1 MTLYLNY
8 WTLIS
13 FSFLI
18 STAQFWW
25 YMPAWEWLFPCILTL
40 ILSIRSKSLR
50 WCVGPVFACLILV
63 IHSNLLRHQQAMLF
77 QAGQDITINAEV
89 DSFFKQISHGF
100 QGEVVVRSINGEE
113 LNTFAQPR
121 IRLAS
126 PMMLSPSDEIG
137 ARVRLKPIVGLLN
150 DVGFDAEKYALQQR
164 VVGRASVVIK
174 TPYWTRHAGSTR
186 YELYQQVLNSVEFLP
201 SKGLIL
207 ALTFGV
213 RESLS
218 FELKEQLKASG
229 LSHLIAISG
238 LHIGIV
244 FYLGWCFGKLLLRL
258 FPTALAA
265 PFAIA
270 MMCAYFYAWLAGF
283 SIPTQRALWTC
294 CLAVLLIS
302 SFKRLPASYKWLI
315 ILSWLLLIDPFAAAS
330 SGLWLSM
337 WAVAIILVFDSLQN
351 RLWSPWVN
359 ALVLQLTLVIGMT
372 PIVAIS
378 FQGLS
383 LASFAYNLIFVPWFS
398 FVVVPLSLLALLA
411 ETVFNVSV
419 FWQWVDITIEP
430 VFYALSFADSS
441 WVPLSHFLTVLF
453 VGALLLLLFSTFL
466 SIQGKA
472 LFILCA
478 LVWVIDWKEKPVW
491 QVFVLDVGHG
501 LAIVVKQGSRAIVYD
516 TGIAWERSSIAAQ
529 VITPFLHY
537 HGVSKLDML
546 IISHTD
552 GDHAG
557 GLEVL
562 LRDWQPE
569 LLMASQQLSRA
580 QMCLKGNILV
590 WGELTL
596 EFLWPVES
604 VQRAYNP
611 HSCVVR
617 VSHPEY
623 KQSTLL
629 PGDID
634 AIVEWLL
641 VRQPDALRSDVLVVP
656 HHGSKTSSI
665 PRFIEAVSPKVAIAS
680 SALYGKWRL
689 PAPNVVKRY
698 TDRDVQW
705 FDTGAYGQVSVNFY
719 SNHWKIDAI
728 REWKG
733 LAWYRQML
741 RKGVE

>member
-1 MTLYLNY
+1 
-8 WTLIS
+8 
-13 FSFLI
+13 
-18 STAQFWW
+18 
-25 YMPAWEWLFPCILTL
+25 
-40 ILSIRSKSLR
+40 
-50 WCVGPVFACLILV
+50 
-63 IHSNLLRHQQAMLF
+63 MLF

-89 DSFFKQISHGF
+89 DSFFTQISHGF

-121 IRLAS
+121 IRLVS
-126 PMMLSPSDEIG
+126 PIVLSPDDEIG
-137 ARVRLKPIVGLLN
+137 ARVRVKPIVGLLN
-150 DVGFDAEKYALQQR
+150 DVGFDVEKYALQQR
-164 VVGRASVVIK
+164 IVGRASVVIK
-174 TPYWTRHAGSTR
+174 TPYWARHAGSVR
-186 YELYQQVLNSVEFLP
+186 YELYQQVLNSVESLP

-265 PFAIA
+265 PFVLAIV
-270 MMCAYFYAWLAGF
+270 CAYSYAWLAGF

-294 CLAVLLIS
+294 CLAVLLITS
-302 SFKRLPASYKWLI
+302 SKRLPASYKWLI
-315 ILSWLLLIDPFAAAS
+315 ILSWLLLIDPFSAAS

-337 WAVAIILVFDSLQN
+337 WAVAIILMFVSLQN
-351 RLWSPWVN
+351 RSWSPWVN
-359 ALVLQLTLVIGMT
+359 VFVLQLALVIGMT

-398 FVVVPLSLLALLA
+398 FVVVPLSLLALVA
-411 ETVFNVSV
+411 EAVLNVSV
-419 FWQWVDITIEP
+419 FWQWVDITIVP

-441 WVPLSHFLTVLF
+441 WVPLSHSLVSLSV
-453 VGALLLLLFSTFL
+453 VGLLLLLSFTLL
-466 SIQGKA
+466 SNYGKA
-472 LFILCA
+472 LLILCA
-478 LVWVIDWKEKPVW
+478 LVGVIDWKEKSAW

-501 LAIVVKQGSRAIVYD
+501 LAIVVKQGSRAIIYD
-516 TGIAWERSSIAAQ
+516 TGIAWEGSSIAAQ
-529 VITPFLHY
+529 VITPFLQY

-546 IISHTD
+546 ILSHTD

-569 LLMASQQLSRA
+569 LLMASQQLTRA
-580 QMCLKGNILV
+580 QMCLKGNIFA

-604 VQRAYNP
+604 VRRAYNP

-617 VSHPEY
+617 VSHP
-623 KQSTLL
+623 
-629 PGDID
+629 
-634 AIVEWLL
+634 
-641 VRQPDALRSDVLVVP
+641 
-656 HHGSKTSSI
+656 
-665 PRFIEAVSPKVAIAS
+665 
-680 SALYGKWRL
+680 
-689 PAPNVVKRY
+689 
-698 TDRDVQW
+698 
-705 FDTGAYGQVSVNFY
+705 
-719 SNHWKIDAI
+719 
-728 REWKG
+728 
-733 LAWYRQML
+733 
-741 RKGVE
+741 

>member
-1 MTLYLNY
+1 
-8 WTLIS
+8 
-13 FSFLI
+13 
-18 STAQFWW
+18 
-25 YMPAWEWLFPCILTL
+25 
-40 ILSIRSKSLR
+40 
-50 WCVGPVFACLILV
+50 
-63 IHSNLLRHQQAMLF
+63 MLF

-89 DSFFKQISHGF
+89 DSFFTQISHGF

-121 IRLAS
+121 IRLVS
-126 PMMLSPSDEIG
+126 PIVLSPGDEVG
-137 ARVRLKPIVGLLN
+137 ARVKLKPIAGLLN

-164 VVGRASVVIK
+164 IVGRASVVIK
-174 TPYWTRHAGSTR
+174 TPYWARHAGSVR
-186 YELYQQVLNSVEFLP
+186 YELYQQVLNSVESLP

-213 RESLS
+213 RESLF

-238 LHIGIV
+238 LHIAIV
-244 FYLGWCFGKLLLRL
+244 FYLGWLFGKLFLRL

-265 PFAIA
+265 PFVLAIV
-270 MMCAYFYAWLAGF
+270 CAYSYAWLAGF

-294 CLAVLLIS
+294 CLAVLLITS
-302 SFKRLPASYKWLI
+302 SKRLPASYKWLI
-315 ILSWLLLIDPFAAAS
+315 ILSWLLLIDPFSAAS

-337 WAVAIILVFDSLQN
+337 WAVAIILMFVSLQN
-351 RLWSPWVN
+351 RSWSPWVN
-359 ALVLQLTLVIGMT
+359 AFVLQLALVIGMT

-398 FVVVPLSLLALLA
+398 FVVVPLSLLALLV
-411 ETVFNVSV
+411 ETVLKVSV
-419 FWQWVDITIEP
+419 FWPLVDITIVP

-441 WVPLSHFLTVLF
+441 WVPLSHSLVILSV
-453 VGALLLLLFSTFL
+453 VGLLLLLSSTLL
-466 SIQGKA
+466 SNHGKA
-472 LFILCA
+472 LIILCA
-478 LVWVIDWKEKPVW
+478 LVWGIHWKEKPVW
-491 QVFVLDVGHG
+491 QTFVLDVGHG
-501 LAIVVKQGSRAIVYD
+501 LAIVVKQGSRAMVYD
-516 TGIAWERSSIAAQ
+516 TGIEWEGSSIAAQ
-529 VITPFLHY
+529 VITPFLQY

-569 LLMASQQLSRA
+569 LLMASQQLTRA
-580 QMCLKGNILV
+580 QMCLKGHIFA

-604 VQRAYNP
+604 VRRAYNP

-623 KQSTLL
+623 KQSILL

-665 PRFIEAVSPKVAIAS
+665 PRFVEAVSPKVAIAS

-705 FDTGAYGQVSVNFY
+705 FDTGAHGQVSVNFY